1 MNRNKNKSLFVCQTC
16 AYTTFRWLG
25 RCPECGGWNTFTEET
40 TVHSKPSAKTKVSG
54 PAPIAISRVNTKEE
68 ERISTSIHEFDRVLG
83 GGIVPGSA
91 ILMGG
96 APGIGKSTL
105 LLQAGG
111 FLADLGKKVL
121 YISGEESLQQIKLRA
136 DRIGV
141 SSDTFFLVSET
152 DVEQIILLLENEHP
166 DLAIIDS
173 IQTVYFESMESIPG
187 NISQVRFCGHRLVTT
202 AKQYNIPVFLV
213 GHVTKEGS
221 LAGPRVLEHLVDCL
235 LFLEGDGLHPYRLLR
250 TVKNRFGSTNEVG
263 LFEMTGQGIKQVE
276 NPSAY
281 LISQKQ
287 DTTSGTV
294 VTVTIEG
301 SRPLLIEVQALV
313 TQSNYGLPQRT
324 ANGYDHRRL
333 SMLLAVLEKKIG
345 MRYGNQDVFVNV
357 AGGIRL
363 QEPSADLAIITA
375 LVSSLREGV
384 LPSDI
389 AVVGEVG
396 LTGEVRGIT
405 YVQKRVSEAE
415 RLGFKRLFLPESSM
429 KGFKYSGNIDLIP
442 VQTVEKTIEE
452 IFK

>member
-1 MNRNKNKSLFVCQTC
+1 MNQNKNRSVFVCQTC
-16 AYTTFRWLG
+16 AYSSFRWLG

-40 TVHSKPSAKTKVSG
+40 DMPGRPSAKKRSSMT
-54 PAPIAISRVNTKEE
+54 APVAIGQVNAKAE
-68 ERISTSIHEFDRVLG
+68 ERVSTSIQEFDRVLG
-83 GGIVPGSA
+83 GGLVPGSA
-91 ILMGG
+91 ILIGG

-111 FLADLGKKVL
+111 GLANQGKKVL

-136 DRIGV
+136 DRIGID
-141 SSDTFFLVSET
+141 SETFYLASET
-152 DVEQIILLLENEHP
+152 DVEQVIHLLENERP

-173 IQTVYFESMESIPG
+173 IQTVFFDGLESIPG
-187 NISQVRFCGHRLVTT
+187 NISQVRFCGHRLITT
-202 AKQYNIPVFLV
+202 AKQCNVPIFLV

-235 LFLEGDGLHPYRLLR
+235 LLLEGDGLHPYRVLR
-250 TVKNRFGSTNEVG
+250 TAKNRFGSTNEVG
-263 LFEMTGQGIKQVE
+263 LFEMTGQGIEQVE

-281 LISQKQ
+281 LISQKRNMA
-287 DTTSGTV
+287 SGTV

-333 SMLLAVLEKKIG
+333 TMLLAVLEKKIG
-345 MRYGNQDVFVNV
+345 MRFGNQDVFVNI

-363 QEPSADLAIITA
+363 QEPSADLAVIAA
-375 LVSSLREGV
+375 LVSSLREGMIPNN
-384 LPSDI
+384 L

-405 YVQKRVSEAE
+405 YVQKRISEAA
-415 RLGFKRLFLPESSM
+415 RLGFQRLFLPKTSVNELKHPES
-429 KGFKYSGNIDLIP
+429 ITLIP
-442 VQTVEKTIEE
+442 VQTVEQLIEE

>member
-1 MNRNKNKSLFVCQTC
+1 M
-16 AYTTFRWLG
+16 
-25 RCPECGGWNTFTEET
+25 
-40 TVHSKPSAKTKVSG
+40 HSKPSAKTKVSC
-54 PAPIAISRVNTKEE
+54 PATVAISRVNTKEE

-91 ILMGG
+91 ILIGG

-111 FLADLGKKVL
+111 FLADRGKKVL

-213 GHVTKEGS
+213 GHVTKEGN

-235 LFLEGDGLHPYRLLR
+235 LLLEGDGLHPYRLLR

-263 LFEMTGQGIKQVE
+263 LFEMTGQGIKPVE

-363 QEPSADLAIITA
+363 QDPSADLAIITA

-415 RLGFKRLFLPESSM
+415 RLGFKRLFLPKSSM
-429 KGFKYSGNIDLIP
+429 KGFKYSGTIDLIP

>member
-1 MNRNKNKSLFVCQTC
+1 MNRNKNKTLFVCQTC
-16 AYTTFRWLG
+16 AYSTFRWLG

-40 TVHSKPSAKTKVSG
+40 DVRGTPSAKTKGSG
-54 PAPIAISRVNTKEE
+54 PAPIAISRIHTKTE

-91 ILMGG
+91 ILIGG

-111 FLADLGKKVL
+111 LLANRGKKVL

-141 SSDTFFLVSET
+141 YSETFFLLSET

-173 IQTVYFESMESIPG
+173 IQTVYFENMESIPG

-202 AKQYNIPVFLV
+202 AKHCNIPIFLV

-263 LFEMTGQGIKQVE
+263 LFEMTGKGIEQVE
-276 NPSAY
+276 NPSGY

-287 DTTSGTV
+287 DTSSGTV

-333 SMLLAVLEKKIG
+333 TMLLAVLEKKIG
-345 MRYGNQDVFVNV
+345 MRFGNQDVFVNV

-429 KGFKYSGNIDLIP
+429 KGFKYSGTINLVP

-452 IFK
+452 IFR